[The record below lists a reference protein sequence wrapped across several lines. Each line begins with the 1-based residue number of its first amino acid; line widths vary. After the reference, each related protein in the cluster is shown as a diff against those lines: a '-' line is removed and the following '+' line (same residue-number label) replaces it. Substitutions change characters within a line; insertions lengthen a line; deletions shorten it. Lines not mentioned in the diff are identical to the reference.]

1 MFRFSRAR
9 LFANCEERILVFTA
23 DDHDLTGVNAALDD
37 SIVVRKGTVSPELTH
52 GAETI
57 FNNEQCSVDG
67 KFRRIIKRVY
77 RLASIVCAEA
87 VIRLIGCPVYYKI
100 FWDIGESYVRAA
112 FVVSL
117 IFYLIPWGV
126 SCLPAVVLPR
136 KKKQVR
142 G

>member
-87 VIRLIGCPVYYKI
+87 VSIQSVLLHRIKRDGP
-100 FWDIGESYVRAA
+100 AA
-112 FVVSL
+112 EVGIKML
-117 IFYLIPWGV
+117 QKNR
-126 SCLPAVVLPR
+126 LPAF
-136 KKKQVR
+136 
-142 G
+142 

>member
-1 MFRFSRAR
+1 MLYAPWA
-9 LFANCEERILVFTA
+9 LIVLLVFIPGGRLEPQYYLIGLAGLLLLSVRTA
-23 DDHDLTGVNAALDD
+23 FLGSLRAEGKHGKAAW
-37 SIVVRKGTVSPELTH
+37 S
-52 GAETI
+52 
-57 FNNEQCSVDG
+57 
-67 KFRRIIKRVY
+67 
-77 RLASIVCAEA
+77 VCAEA

-126 SCLPAVVLPR
+126 SCLLAVVLPR